1 MALID
6 EIHFHAKAGNGGHGV
21 VRWRHEKHKEFS
33 GAAGGNGGRGG
44 DVYVKA
50 VRDINILSRHKSIK
64 NFSAGNGSDGQNSSR
79 QGIAGTDCIIELP
92 IGSII
97 RNEKTNRVVEL
108 IEEGQLEKIL
118 HGGRGGL
125 GNEHFKASTNVRPM
139 QSTTGTQGEEADFAV
154 ELNLIADVGLI
165 GLPNA
170 GKTSLLNAL
179 TKANAKVGNYAF
191 TTLDPNLGAL
201 RGGYI
206 LADLPGL
213 IEGASEGKGLG
224 HKFLKHVRRTKTLV
238 HLVSLENENPVETY
252 KIVRKELEK
261 FDEKLVEKSEII
273 IMTKTDI
280 VSPDVIK
287 KAVNDFKK
295 IDKDVLTV
303 SVLDDKSLKEISE
316 SIIKSVQK

>member
-201 RGGYI
+201 RGGDI